1 MSRKDNL
8 ARVLWTGIP
17 VAVWGIIVMQAITPA
32 LAQAPLEP
40 LPPPASSRGVD
51 VPWIVAGAVLLLG
64 AIWLF
69 LRARRASK

>member
-8 ARVLWTGIP
+8 ARVLWIGIP
-17 VAVWGIIVMQAITPA
+17 ILVMQVITPA

-40 LPPPASSRGVD
+40 LPPAPAPSPGVD
-51 VPWIVAGAVLLLG
+51 VPWVVAGAVLLVG
-64 AIWLF
+64 AVWLF